1 MVKHDEDIR
10 QIIQQFVDVM
20 ASREMVRTPPVIKVV
35 HEIADDDQSCDVC
48 RFWHQV
54 PFEASECRRHAPTTR
69 ANLRRIYP
77 ETSADEWC
85 GDFEAKP

>member
-1 MVKHDEDIR
+1 MVTFSTGCVAQMDAWASNSGNWADPPHV
-10 QIIQQFVDVM
+10 IQ
-20 ASREMVRTPPVIKVV
+20 PVIP
-35 HEIADDDQSCDVC
+35 SCAAC
-48 RFWHQV
+48 RFWTK
-54 PFEASECRRHAPTTR
+54 SDDSCRRHAPTTR